1 MRTVSRFNGDW
12 ELSVY
17 PSGRAD
23 LEDVL
28 MLANGSLPI
37 LGWAADEPALYVQ
50 NETGVWRV
58 PLGS

>member
-1 MRTVSRFNGDW
+1 
-12 ELSVY
+12 
-17 PSGRAD
+17 
-23 LEDVL
+23 

-37 LGWAADEPALYVQ
+37 LGWAADESALYVQ